1 MSARPENSFVH
12 TTFHALVETDAQ
24 IAHLKGGEYSKPASI
39 ERFNAAKAGLESKGF
54 KVTVAENR
62 DDAFEKLKT
71 LIPAGVTVNVAHSTT
86 LEEIGFIDYLMGETP
101 YDNIRTKILAEKD
114 PAKQAELR
122 RVLGTTV
129 DYFLTSMAAVT
140 ENGELAHGDFSGTKV
155 GGVAFGAKNV
165 VVVVGSNKIVKDE
178 AEAYKRTVEWCLP
191 FAGAFSREVF
201 KAPGTSLNNYQVIRA
216 ANPFNPDRIKVLLIN
231 EALGA

>member
-1 MSARPENSFVH
+1 MSSRPENTFAH
-12 TTFHALVETDAQ
+12 TNFHALVETDKQ
-24 IAHLKGGEYSKPASI
+24 IAHLKDGAYSKPVSV
-39 ERFNAAKAGLESKGF
+39 ERFNIAKAGLESKGF
-54 KVTVAENR
+54 KVTVAEDK

-71 LIPAGVTVNVAHSTT
+71 LIPEGATVNVAHSTT
-86 LEEIGFIDYLMGETP
+86 LEEIGFINYLMGETP

-114 PAKQAELR
+114 LAKQAELR

-129 DYFLTSMAAVT
+129 DYFLTSMCAVT
-140 ENGELAHGDFSGTKV
+140 ENGEMAHGDFSGTKV

-178 AEAYKRTVEWCLP
+178 AEAYKRTVEWCVP
-191 FAGAFSREVF
+191 FASAYSREVF
-201 KAPGTSLNNYQVIRA
+201 KAPGTTLNNYQVLRA
-216 ANPFNPDRIKVLLIN
+216 ANPFNPGRIQVLLIK